1 MANSAIRIPIPG
13 SIIDAVGAEAGDL
26 LTFDP
31 NVGQGGSFVNFRPL
45 IQDLRP
51 FTKNSVL
58 DFYVS
63 VKSQSETSIWSDATA
78 KGMSL
83 AAALDSSGLPVVDD
97 MRLGINLS
105 SGRPTHT
112 LEVVGDIMVWGNG
125 VEAGDVVGR
134 LKFFRGA
141 DGTGGGDTTTAN
153 LIFNTPLANSTDSEL
168 DALQSSL
175 RNGRLL
181 LRHPV
186 SKDTFFARL
195 EDILTPGSGI
205 QITDNT
211 VSLGEISE
219 LTSATGFTVRMDSDE
234 SGGESE
240 AFRVVESVNISTGAV
255 DFPLLRLV
263 RGHQSVVDW
272 VGGQFQLGLNGSQ
285 QWPTVKFGVGTGS
298 RFLPGGM
305 VIEDGA
311 PVTAGDGTQ
320 EGYASGGSGGSYY
333 ARLFGAVAANP
344 ADIILTGTAGNP
356 NSAFYYDAGNSQ
368 AATSVNGSGR
378 FGFLP
383 GIVTM
388 ANGGIANP
396 GSFVSGFLNKH
407 QDGGGVKIKAC
418 DTNGDEFA
426 LFMENGEVSYVTGA
440 TGGAITQLEARHYA
454 IAEDVTIVNPTDQYQ
469 NILASHAP
477 VFSVRATTGD
487 TFVRGFMVMPF
498 MPGINSDIDGNPT
511 VNGVSSSDVVYS
523 TSVDTGTNVVTM
535 KKFQWD
541 PTAMGGAGL
550 WVLAAAFTLPK
561 GTLYSDANGNV
572 KIARGGQHIPNHG
585 LNGITSWFN
594 SQ

>member
-13 SIIDAVGAEAGDL
+13 SIIDAVGAESGDIL
-26 LTFDP
+26 VFDATA
-31 NVGQGGSFVNFRPL
+31 GQGGSFVNMKPL

-63 VKSQSETSIWSDATA
+63 VKSQSETAIWSDATA

-83 AAALDSSGLPVVDD
+83 AAALDSSGLPIVDD

-105 SGRPTHT
+105 SGIPSHT
-112 LEVVGDIMVWGNG
+112 LEVVGDICVRGTG
-125 VEAGDVVGR
+125 LECGDVIGR

-141 DGTGGGDTTTAN
+141 DGAGGGNTTTEN
-153 LIFNTPLANSTDSEL
+153 LIFNTPLANSTTEEL
-168 DALQSSL
+168 NALQSSL
-175 RNGRLL
+175 RTGRLL

-205 QITDNT
+205 QIANNT
-211 VSLGEISE
+211 VSVGEISE
-219 LTSATGFTVRMDSDE
+219 LTSPIGFTIRLDSNE

-263 RGHQSVVDW
+263 RGHRPVVDW
-272 VGGQFQLGLNGSQ
+272 VNGQFQLGLNTSQ
-285 QWPTVKFGVGTGS
+285 ERPTVKFGVGTGS
-298 RFLPGGM
+298 RFLPEGM

-320 EGYASGGSGGSYY
+320 EGYVEGGQGGSYY

-344 ADIILTGTAGNP
+344 ADIILTGTAGET
-356 NSAFYYDAGNSQ
+356 NSAFYYDAGESQ
-368 AATSVNGSGR
+368 AATSVTGSGR

-383 GIVTM
+383 GIITM

-407 QDGGGVKIKAC
+407 HDGGGVKIKAC
-418 DTNGDEFA
+418 DNNGDEFA

-440 TGGAITQLEARHYA
+440 TGGAITQLEARHFA
-454 IAEDVTIVNPTDQYQ
+454 FAEDVTIVNPTDQYQ

-498 MPGINSDIDGNPT
+498 MPGINSDIDGTPT
-511 VNGVSSSDVVYS
+511 INGVDADSVVYS
-523 TSVDTGTNVVTM
+523 TFVDAGTNEVTM
-535 KKFQWD
+535 KKYQWD
-541 PTAMGGAGL
+541 PTAAAGAGA
-550 WVLAAAFTLPK
+550 WVLCAAFTLPK

-572 KIARGGQHIPNHG
+572 KIARGGQNIPNHG
-585 LNGITSWFN
+585 LNGIASWFN